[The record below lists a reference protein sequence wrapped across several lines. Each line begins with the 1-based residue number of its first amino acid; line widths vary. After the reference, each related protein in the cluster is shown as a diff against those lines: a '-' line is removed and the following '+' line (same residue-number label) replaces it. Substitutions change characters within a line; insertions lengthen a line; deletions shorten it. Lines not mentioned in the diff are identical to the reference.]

1 MMANGF
7 TLSLRA
13 AESAPLLRT
22 ASLREARPGKGPL
35 LAASNDPLALRETL
49 LRRYGWLRGWVDT
62 AQHLKDSQK
71 SLLDRMKND
80 LARALSRVDRARR
93 PTVPCPGSCE

>member
-13 AESAPLLRT
+13 TESAPLLRT
-22 ASLREARPGKGPL
+22 AALRGARPGKGAQL
-35 LAASNDPLALRETL
+35 VVSNEPLAQRDTL

-62 AQHLKDSQK
+62 AQHLKDSQQ
-71 SLLDRMKND
+71 SLLDRMKSD
-80 LARALSRVDRARR
+80 LARAVSRVDRARR
-93 PTVPCPGSCE
+93 PTVPCPGSRE